1 MKRSLSVLANI
12 GKSLI
17 LPIGIFLIFVIGTNG
32 SFFSMRTILMMFKQS
47 LFPCLIA
54 WGISFNMTMGVF
66 DFSPGAVIVLS
77 GIIGG
82 NLAQMINGGMIGMIV
97 FTIAIGAVLCL
108 INCFVFV
115 KLKIPSLIMSLGML
129 MIYET
134 LTAILFDGG
143 GVTIPV
149 EWRVLYSVPYVY
161 ILFAAVFAV
170 LLYINKNTKFSYD
183 VRSLGYGTEIATN
196 IGVNLTKTRY
206 KAFLV
211 EGILLGLATIIDMS
225 VTGSEKAV
233 QGMAS
238 SNTAFAAIMA
248 VFVGQYL
255 AKYCGMMIG
264 TFIGA
269 FSLKILAAGTLVIGL
284 SSQMQKVSNGIFLI
298 VFVGISQNLMRIDAQ
313 RKRKKLRKE
322 LLSQI

>member
-1 MKRSLSVLANI
+1 MKKSLSVLANI
-12 GKSLI
+12 VKSLI
-17 LPIGIFLIFVIGTNG
+17 LPIGIFLLFVIGTKG
-32 SFFSMRTILMMFKQS
+32 SFFSTRTILMMFKQS

-77 GIIGG
+77 GIVGG
-82 NLAQMINGGMIGMIV
+82 NLARITETGMLGMVLFTVTTGAALCMINCI
-97 FTIAIGAVLCL
+97 
-108 INCFVFV
+108 VFV

-134 LTAILFDGG
+134 LAAILFDGG
-143 GVTIPV
+143 GVTIPM
-149 EWRVLYSVPYVY
+149 EWRILYSVPYVY
-161 ILFAAVFAV
+161 ILFAAVFLI
-170 LLYINKNTKFSYD
+170 LLYINKYTRFAFD
-183 VRSLGYGTEIATN
+183 VRSLGYGTEIAVN
-196 IGVNLTKTRY
+196 IGVDLTKTRF

-211 EGILLGLATIIDMS
+211 EGILLGLATVIDMS

-255 AKYCGMMIG
+255 AKYCGMMVG

-269 FSLKILAAGTLVIGL
+269 FSLKILAAGTLAIGL
-284 SSQMQKVSNGIFLI
+284 SSQMQKVSNGVFLI
-298 VFVGISQNLMRIDAQ
+298 VFVGISQNLARIDAG
-313 RKRKKLRKE
+313 RKRKKLQKV

>member
-1 MKRSLSVLANI
+1 MKKSLSVLANI
-12 GKSLI
+12 VKSLI
-17 LPIGIFLIFVIGTNG
+17 LPIGIFLLFVIGTKG
-32 SFFSMRTILMMFKQS
+32 SFFSTRTILMMFKQS

-77 GIIGG
+77 GIVGG
-82 NLAQMINGGMIGMIV
+82 NLARITETGMLGMVLFTVTTGAALCMINCI
-97 FTIAIGAVLCL
+97 
-108 INCFVFV
+108 VFV
-115 KLKIPSLIMSLGML
+115 KLKIPSLMA
-129 MIYET
+129 
-134 LTAILFDGG
+134 AILFDGG
-143 GVTIPV
+143 GVTIPM
-149 EWRVLYSVPYVY
+149 EWRILYSVPYVY
-161 ILFAAVFAV
+161 ILFAAVFLI
-170 LLYINKNTKFSYD
+170 LLYINKYTRFAFD
-183 VRSLGYGTEIATN
+183 VRSLGYGTEIAVN
-196 IGVNLTKTRY
+196 IGVDLTKTRF

-211 EGILLGLATIIDMS
+211 EGILLGLATVIDMS

-255 AKYCGMMIG
+255 AKYCGMMVG

-269 FSLKILAAGTLVIGL
+269 FSLKILAAGTLAIGL
-284 SSQMQKVSNGIFLI
+284 SSQMQKVSNGVFLI
-298 VFVGISQNLMRIDAQ
+298 VFVGISQNLARIDAG
-313 RKRKKLRKE
+313 RKRKKLQKV